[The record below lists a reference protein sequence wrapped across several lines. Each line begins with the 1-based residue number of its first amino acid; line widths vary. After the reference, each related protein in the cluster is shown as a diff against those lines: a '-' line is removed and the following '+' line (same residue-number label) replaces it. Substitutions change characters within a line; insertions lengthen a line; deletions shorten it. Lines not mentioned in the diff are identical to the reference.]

1 MFKLS
6 TLRLPPIFGRT
17 RAVGLLVGLGCSIGA
32 TNAQTYCPSD
42 GGNGNIFNIA
52 RVQFADLNNQ
62 SGDNNGYA
70 DFTALAANVQP
81 GQSYPVTLTPNGPFF
96 LRYRWRVFIDWN
108 DDGTFAAGELAFQQT
123 GFGVET
129 GTITVPAGTSGGTK
143 RMRVNMSAFTYQ
155 GACANYAVGEV
166 EDYSVIV
173 PEGCDAEAG
182 TITITKPFVCSTGE
196 SVNLQGS
203 PDGNAVVPAGFETL
217 YVLTQGPGLVIQQ
230 VASDP
235 AFSVIDPGSYTIHTL
250 VYNPATL
257 DLSIVQ
263 PGVTTGFQVNGLLIQ
278 GGGTICASLDVAGG
292 VVTVVKPLAGT
303 LSGGATVCAAD
314 DVVLTATPDGN
325 ALIPTGYTLAYVL
338 TSGSDLVIQQL
349 GNQPSFTV
357 NGAGLFTI
365 HSFVFPSDLDL
376 SAVQPGVT
384 TGVDVLNLLAANN
397 ICASLD
403 VAGAAFNVTNP
414 DAGTLS
420 GGADVCLTDS
430 AVTLTAT
437 PDGNSNTPDGYSLAY
452 VLTSGTDLVI
462 EQLGANPSFTVT
474 SGGLYTIHTFVFPSS
489 LDLSVVEPG
498 VTTGVDVLN
507 LLAAN
512 NICASLD
519 VAGAAFNVTNPDAGT
534 LSGGADVCLTDSAVT
549 LTATPDGNSNTPDG
563 YSLAYVLTSGTGL
576 VIEQLGAN
584 PSFTVTNGGLYTIHT
599 FVFPSSLDLSVV
611 EPGVTTGVDVLN
623 LLAAN
628 NICASLDV
636 AGAAF
641 NVTNPDAGTLSGG
654 ADVCL
659 TGDEVTLTAT
669 PDGNSN
675 TPDGYS
681 LAYVLTSGTG
691 LVIEQLGAN
700 PSFDVTSGGLYTIH
714 TFVFPSSLDLSVV
727 EPGVTTGVDVLNL
740 LAANNICASLDV
752 AGAAFNVTNPDAGT
766 LIAVEDSVCFLTGT
780 VEIAATPNG
789 GLNVPAGY
797 SVIYVLTEGEGLVIQ
812 NVAPTPNFLVGAS
825 GDYTIHTLVYDPNT
839 LDLSIVEPGV
849 TTGFQVNSL
858 LVQGGGSIC
867 ASLDVAGAP
876 VSATECEG
884 CIADA
889 GTMSGGGDV
898 CGAGSAVLVAQANG
912 DAVIP
917 IGSTQAY
924 VLTSGTGLVIE
935 QLGTSP
941 EFTVTSGGLY
951 TIHSFVFPSG
961 LDLSVV
967 EPGVTTGVD
976 VLNLIQATGICASL
990 DVAGTVFNVTTPDA
1004 GTLTADG
1011 TPCLE
1016 GGAAVLTAT
1025 PNGNS
1030 NTPDGYS
1037 LAYVLT
1043 SGTGLV
1049 IEQLGA
1055 APEFTVTSAGL
1066 YTIHTFVFPSSLDLS
1081 VVEPGVTTG
1090 VDVLNLLAAN
1100 NICASLDVAGAP
1112 FNVEACSD
1120 ECVADAGD
1128 IFPASFIVC
1137 RQGGSATLTGI
1148 PAGNAVVPAG
1158 YQTLYVLTRGPGLVI
1173 RQVSPTPQFTVNQ
1186 LGIYTIHTL
1195 VYDPAR
1201 LDLSIVVPGQTT
1213 GFDVNALLIQGGG
1226 DICAS
1231 LDVQGAPQIVLGPFI
1246 CSIINLFN
1254 NGIAPQNMDEL
1265 NDVLASSGMSGASA
1279 DMVMNTIEQD
1289 LPLNVM
1295 SMYPNPTRDMLTI
1308 DMAVLVD
1315 TDLELSVLNALGQ
1328 EVLPGT
1334 SLNVGRGANRSVI
1347 DVSTLPSGSYL
1358 VRLTMSDRVLTQRFT
1373 KVN

>member
-452 VLTSGTDLVI
+452 VLTSGTGLVI
-462 EQLGANPSFTVT
+462 EQLGANPSFSVT

-534 LSGGADVCLTDSAVT
+534 LSGGADVCLTDSA
-549 LTATPDGNSNTPDG
+549 
-563 YSLAYVLTSGTGL
+563 
-576 VIEQLGAN
+576 
-584 PSFTVTNGGLYTIHT
+584 
-599 FVFPSSLDLSVV
+599 
-611 EPGVTTGVDVLN
+611 
-623 LLAAN
+623 
-628 NICASLDV
+628 
-636 AGAAF
+636 
-641 NVTNPDAGTLSGG
+641 
-654 ADVCL
+654 
-659 TGDEVTLTAT
+659 VTLTAT

-1195 VYDPAR
+1195 VYDPAT